1 MDKTG
6 ISFFYWPLTWLLIKI
21 SLTRPS
27 RNCNPRFWLDH
38 VYMIGG
44 VTRHKLPHLSGVPR
58 LRVNRPKWYKAFITY
73 SVALNLSFFS
83 FFSRSAKSPSPQG
96 EYLWENENCTVVI
109 ADPFFLVVLITKQES
124 FAIPIDRDF
133 LKLTTYNF
141 LQNT

>member
-1 MDKTG
+1 MWRS
-6 ISFFYWPLTWLLIKI
+6 IY
-21 SLTRPS
+21 
-27 RNCNPRFWLDH
+27 
-38 VYMIGG
+38 
-44 VTRHKLPHLSGVPR
+44 
-58 LRVNRPKWYKAFITY
+58 AFL
-73 SVALNLSFFS
+73 V

-124 FAIPIDRDF
+124 FAIPIERDF